1 MIYPWQTEQWQQ
13 FSQRKSLNRL
23 PHALLL
29 TGMQG
34 MGKAHFADA
43 ITRSLLCQ
51 KIQNSNDNKAPDAA
65 CACHA
70 CGMLNGRAHPNV
82 LWIEPEKAG
91 QAIKVDP
98 IRDVADFI
106 NQTSLHNGYRI
117 VIINPANQMNVNAAN
132 ALLKT
137 LEEPSVGALLILIS
151 HQDAGLPA
159 TILSRCQRI
168 LFSKPNQAIAIE
180 WLRQQLNQ
188 AEVDPEL
195 MLAITDGGPLSV
207 LTMLQDDFMTHRATL
222 YSALGML
229 ADKKMNPIAAASL
242 MQSAELITILSLSI
256 SFVMD
261 CVRLQMQCD
270 QSLLNNRDVVTQ
282 LSNAATRISTQKALQ
297 FLTYLNDCRRQL
309 FAGLNPNKALLIET
323 IMINW
328 RECF

>member
-51 KIQNSNDNKAPDAA
+51 KTQNAEPDAA
-65 CACHA
+65 CVCHA

-82 LWIEPEKAG
+82 LWIEPEKPG

-98 IRDVADFI
+98 IREVTDFI

-137 LEEPSVGALLILIS
+137 LEEPSVGALLVLIS

-159 TILSRCQRI
+159 TILSRCQRL
-168 LFSKPNQAIAIE
+168 LFAKPNQTIAVD
-180 WLRQQLNQ
+180 WLRQQIK
-188 AEVDPEL
+188 ETEFDPEL
-195 MLAITDGGPLSV
+195 MLAITEGGPLSV
-207 LTMLQDDFMTHRATL
+207 LTMLQDDYMTQRAALYAAFGTL
-222 YSALGML
+222 S
-229 ADKKMNPIAAASL
+229 DKKSNPIAAASQ
-242 MQSAELITILSLSI
+242 MQSAELMTILSLSI

-261 CVRLQMQCD
+261 CVRLQMHCD
-270 QSLLNNRDVVTQ
+270 QSLLNNRDVVTH
-282 LSNAATRISTQKALQ
+282 LSNAAARISTQKALQ
-297 FLTYLNDCRRQL
+297 FLTYLNSCRRQL
-309 FAGLNPNKALLIET
+309 LAGINPNKALLIET